1 MPRLD
6 DLVRSF
12 LDRWLTTLGEAWAS
26 RVRMDRTQL
35 AHLAVAGVFLLVV
48 LASAAWTIGARLVP
62 PADGQRVQAAEA
74 LPAPVLTGLA
84 PRQRIRPR
92 ADVQPVALGGRHF
105 LPDMT
110 ITITMP
116 DARIA
121 TYGSE
126 ALSNVTPTTLTLRAI
141 FDVPGTY
148 RLAFRTS
155 TGTHSNDVTVTVA
168 R

>member
-1 MPRLD
+1 MARFD
-6 DLVRSF
+6 DSVRSY
-12 LDRWLTTLGEAWAS
+12 LDRWMTTLGEAGAS
-26 RVRMDRTQL
+26 RGRMDRTQL

-62 PADGQRVQAAEA
+62 PADGQRVEAAEA

-84 PRQRIRPR
+84 PRQRLRPR
-92 ADVQPVALGGRHF
+92 ADVQPVALSGRHF

-110 ITITMP
+110 VTITMP
-116 DARIA
+116 DGRIA

-141 FDVPGTY
+141 FDLPGTY
-148 RLAFRTS
+148 HLTFRTT
-155 TGTHSNDVTVTVA
+155 TGTHSNGAAVAVA

>member
-1 MPRLD
+1 
-6 DLVRSF
+6 
-12 LDRWLTTLGEAWAS
+12 
-26 RVRMDRTQL
+26 MDRTRF
-35 AHLAVAGVFLLVV
+35 AHLTVAGVFLLVV
-48 LASAAWTIGARLVP
+48 LVSAAWALGGRLVP
-62 PADGQRVQAAEA
+62 PPDEPRVEAAEA

-84 PRQRIRPR
+84 PKQRVRPR

-110 ITITMP
+110 VTVTMP

-126 ALSNVTPTTLTLRAI
+126 ALTDVTPTTLTLRAI
-141 FDVPGTY
+141 FDLPGTY
-148 RLAFRTS
+148 HLTLRTS
-155 TGTHSNDVTVTVA
+155 TGTHSNDAAVVVA